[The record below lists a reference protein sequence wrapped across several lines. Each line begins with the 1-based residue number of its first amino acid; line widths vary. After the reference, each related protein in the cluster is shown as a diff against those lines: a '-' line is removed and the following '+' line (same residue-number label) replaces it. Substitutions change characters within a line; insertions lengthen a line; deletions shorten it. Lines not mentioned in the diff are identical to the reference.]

1 MVMIYVLLVEKG
13 LRTLDSVPANL
24 RPEVERV
31 LLERQNANAEQNISD
46 NA

>member
-13 LRTLDSVPANL
+13 LRTLDQVPASL

-31 LLERQNANAEQNISD
+31 LLERQNATAEQT
-46 NA
+46 AAERE